1 MQLTATERSSFGRVM
16 KTSLGKCKINWP
28 TAAGILDL
36 GRLTRRSGKGS
47 SNTDSTRR
55 VLSLKDSI
63 TKNYIS
69 QCKVCYFVLYGILV
83 SLTFI
88 FDLREDLSLNTWSL
102 SFSLFYKYTT
112 TSAKHNK

>member
-47 SNTDSTRR
+47 SNVDSSLKSQRLHHKKTIFSNAKC
-55 VLSLKDSI
+55 VILVYMAYLSLSHLFLICVK
-63 TKNYIS
+63 
-69 QCKVCYFVLYGILV
+69 
-83 SLTFI
+83 
-88 FDLREDLSLNTWSL
+88 TWSL
-102 SFSLFYKYTT
+102 
-112 TSAKHNK
+112 NKT